1 MTSVTDRI
9 DRLVGEARDKVQALE
24 HEWILFVR
32 WTDLLLAS
40 WPVAAEQVRPLVPG
54 GLDIDTFDNTA
65 WLSIVPFNAVDMHFR
80 DLPPIPGQAD
90 FCELNLR
97 TYVRMGDVRAV
108 FFLSLD
114 CPGKLADLIG
124 AHLFD
129 LPFKEARMQIT
140 PAGSGYHVDC
150 QRLPAD
156 GVSPAFVADY
166 APTGSAA
173 TPAAG
178 TLEDFLT
185 SRFTLFV
192 GERSGRLLRA
202 DIAHEPWMVQPA
214 TLSIEMNTF
223 PHTAGLTLAGA
234 SPHALFAASTDTLV
248 YPPTHVAFN

>member
-1 MTSVTDRI
+1 MTSITDRI
-9 DRLVGEARDKVQALE
+9 DRLIAGARNRIEALE

-40 WPVAAEQVRPLVPG
+40 WPVAAEQVRPLVPS

-65 WLSIVPFNAVDMHFR
+65 WVSIVPFNAVDMHFR

-97 TYVRMGDVRAV
+97 TYVRFGDVRAV

-140 PAGSGYHVDC
+140 PTRSGYHVDC
-150 QRLPAD
+150 HRLPAD
-156 GVSPAFVADY
+156 DVSPAFVADY
-166 APTGSAA
+166 APAGSAA
-173 TPAAG
+173 TPLPG

-192 GERSGRLLRA
+192 GERSGALLRA
-202 DIAHEPWMVQPA
+202 DIAHQPWVVQPA
-214 TLSIEMNTF
+214 ALSIDANTY
-223 PHTAGLTLAGA
+223 PQSAGLTLAAA

>member
-9 DRLVGEARDKVQALE
+9 DRLVADARNKVQALE
-24 HEWILFVR
+24 YEWILFVR

-40 WPVAAEQVRPLVPG
+40 WPVAAERLRPLVPA
-54 GLDIDTFDNTA
+54 GLEIDAFDNTG

-97 TYVRMGDVRAV
+97 TYVRLGEVRAV

-129 LPFKEARMQIT
+129 LPFKEARMQIAAT
-140 PAGSGYHVDC
+140 GSGYHVDC

-156 GVSPAFVADY
+156 GASPSFVADY

-173 TPAAG
+173 TPVAG

-192 GERSGRLLRA
+192 GERSGALLRA
-202 DIAHEPWMVQPA
+202 DIAHQPWMVQPA
-214 TLSIEMNTF
+214 TLSIDVNTF
-223 PHTAGLTLAGA
+223 PQTVGLTLAGA
-234 SPHALFAASTDTLV
+234 PHALFAASTDTLV
-248 YPPTHVAFN
+248 YPPTHVAFS